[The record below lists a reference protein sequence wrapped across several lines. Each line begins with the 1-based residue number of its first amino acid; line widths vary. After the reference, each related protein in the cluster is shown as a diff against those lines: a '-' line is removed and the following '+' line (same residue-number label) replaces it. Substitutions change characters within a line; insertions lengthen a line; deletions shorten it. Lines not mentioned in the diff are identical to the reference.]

1 MQQKNAWDKM
11 TGSDFL
17 SFSLRG
23 YLYIQGYSLELVKS
37 SDGRVYVDGPAWLHE
52 NKVLIFNIN
61 QSYKPI

>member
-1 MQQKNAWDKM
+1 M